1 MKSKQQITGWVL
13 INCVVFSKLAVTLI
27 FDFDF
32 FCSCTVIVKGDN
44 FGAELAVDPRD

>member
-1 MKSKQQITGWVL
+1 MKSKQQITGWVF

-32 FCSCTVIVKGDN
+32 FS
-44 FGAELAVDPRD
+44 LA